1 MALGDAW
8 TFLKYSTEHSSAKE
22 PTFWESL
29 DEHERK
35 TPLQFMS
42 PAELNE
48 LIVYGQRMKEG
59 DETDFF
65 DPDTVE
71 YYLGR
76 RTPLTEEELRYL
88 DDNFRSIELQQ
99 EQGEASHPEG
109 ISHPDN
115 VRQYEEETGSKAK
128 NWGLGPPVHIEGN
141 ILGQAV
147 DHTFNAEG
155 ETVNPDTQR
164 RTTAGD
170 TVRPQVIGNM
180 AWPWA
185 SREGRDFTSTNK
197 AEMS

>member
-1 MALGDAW
+1 MNIKDTRQILIGSIVGALVVALVVVAGCNM
-8 TFLKYSTEHSSAKE
+8 
-22 PTFWESL
+22 L
-29 DEHERK
+29 DKCNHK
-35 TPLQFMS
+35 DHTHKFAS
-42 PAELNE
+42 KS
-48 LIVYGQRMKEG
+48 VK
-59 DETDFF
+59 
-65 DPDTVE
+65 V
-71 YYLGR
+71 
-76 RTPLTEEELRYL
+76 
-88 DDNFRSIELQQ
+88 LQQ